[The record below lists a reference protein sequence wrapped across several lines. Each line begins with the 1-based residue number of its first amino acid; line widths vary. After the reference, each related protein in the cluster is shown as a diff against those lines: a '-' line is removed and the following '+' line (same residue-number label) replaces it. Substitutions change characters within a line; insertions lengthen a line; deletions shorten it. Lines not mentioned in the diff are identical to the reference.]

1 MLRRHS
7 FALLIAAL
15 VVATAAFALAQS
27 AVPGLGRSVHGVV
40 LDARNRPLPGAI
52 VYLTNSRTKVVQTVI
67 SDVHATFSFH
77 QLQPNVAYRL
87 YAEWQHQ
94 RSAVRTDSAFEVAAD
109 LRLDLTIPV
118 E

>member
-1 MLRRHS
+1 MT
-7 FALLIAAL
+7 AAL
-15 VVATAAFALAQS
+15 AAQS

-67 SDVHATFSFH
+67 SDGHAAFSFH
-77 QLQPNVAYRL
+77 QLQPNVAYQL
-87 YAEWQHQ
+87 YAEWNHQ
-94 RSAVRTDSAFEVAAD
+94 RSPVRTDSAYEVAPD